1 MAVAKR
7 TNIMV
12 GHHCF
17 VSWKQKLQSVVLL
30 SFDKALFRDSFG
42 GSKLQNWL
50 IFDFLLRCQWLVQ
63 STCCQC
69 NSNSWTV

>member
-17 VSWKQKLQSVVLL
+17 VSWKQKLQSVT
-30 SFDKALFRDSFG
+30 
-42 GSKLQNWL
+42 N
-50 IFDFLLRCQWLVQ
+50 
-63 STCCQC
+63 
-69 NSNSWTV
+69 